1 MLREVPSWV
10 LYMSIWEVIST
21 VAYTLTFALS
31 ETLIL
36 FLPVILL
43 AMILPKRWTQE
54 KFIPL
59 SSVVLVELAL
69 MAIGLHYAIMLY
81 KPKRLLLLSYAC
93 ILGVTTYL
101 VLRYPK
107 IESIVRAV
115 AERLMVLS
123 FIYIFFDIIGLLIVL
138 VRNI

>member
-21 VAYTLTFALS
+21 IAYTLTFALL
-31 ETLIL
+31 ETLAL
-36 FLPVILL
+36 FLPVILIAL
-43 AMILPKRWTQE
+43 ILPKRWTE
-54 KFIPL
+54 VKFVPL
-59 SSVVLVELAL
+59 SSALLVELAL
-69 MAIGLHYAIMLY
+69 MAIGLHAAIMLD

-93 ILGVTTYL
+93 VLGVTTFL
-101 VLRYPK
+101 VLKFPK
-107 IESIVRAV
+107 IESVLRTV